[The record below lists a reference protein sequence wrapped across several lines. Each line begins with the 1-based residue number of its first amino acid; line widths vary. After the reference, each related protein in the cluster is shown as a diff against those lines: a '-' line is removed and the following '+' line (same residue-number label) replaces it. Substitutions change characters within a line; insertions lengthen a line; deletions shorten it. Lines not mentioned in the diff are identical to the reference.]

1 MTQILENINCLF
13 DVILQHDHI
22 SVLIEH
28 TDVSLIQILGCV
40 LILVLIERVDELL
53 MLDVGKIYE
62 GLVYVNLNIWLDVK
76 AFNR

>member
-1 MTQILENINCLF
+1 MTQILKYIYCLF

-28 TDVSLIQILGCV
+28 TDVGLVQILGCV

-62 GLVYVNLNIWLDVK
+62 GLFYVNLNIWLDVK
-76 AFNR
+76 AFDR